1 MSTETSGPSSV
12 GTTQMSTGN
21 DQTSQVKQAAADGGR
36 EVAQEAKT
44 QASAV
49 VGEAKDQ
56 VRSLVDQTK
65 QEVRSQLDS
74 RTAEAANAL
83 QTLSTQLTALREGR
97 PEEAGHVAT
106 IVGDAQQ
113 RLQSYASS
121 LQSRGPQA
129 LVDDV
134 SSFARRRPLMFLFGA
149 AAAGFAVG
157 RLVRAGQSSSHS
169 HDGNGSLYGTRR
181 AMDGGLSQTAIASPY
196 GEPDLAAGMVAAP

>member
-1 MSTETSGPSSV
+1 V
-12 GTTQMSTGN
+12 TT
-21 DQTSQVKQAAADGGR
+21 AAAEGGKQ
-36 EVAQEAKT
+36 VAHEARD

-65 QEVRSQLDS
+65 HEVRLQLDS
-74 RTAEAANAL
+74 RTEQAANAL

-106 IVGDAQQ
+106 VVGDAQQ

-121 LQSRGPQA
+121 LQTRGPQA

-134 SSFARRRPLMFLFGA
+134 SLFARRRPMAFLFGA
-149 AAAGFAVG
+149 AVAGFAMG
-157 RLVRAGQSSSHS
+157 RLVKAGQSASHS
-169 HDGNGSLYGTRR
+169 QDGNGYSYGTRR
-181 AMDGGLSQTAIASPY
+181 AMDGGLPPVAIATPY
-196 GEPDLAAGMVAAP
+196 GEPDLAAGMVTAP

>member
-1 MSTETSGPSSV
+1 MSTETSGPSSY
-12 GTTQMSTGN
+12 GTTQTDGGG
-21 DQTSQVKQAAADGGR
+21 QASQVKTAAAEGGKQ
-36 EVAQEAKT
+36 VAYEAAN

-56 VRSLVDQTK
+56 VRSLVEQTK
-65 QEVRSQLDS
+65 HEVRSQLDS
-74 RTAEAANAL
+74 RTEQAANAL

-113 RLQSYASS
+113 RLQSYASD
-121 LQSRGPQA
+121 LQNRGPQA

-134 SSFARRRPLMFLFGA
+134 SSFARRRPMMFLFGA
-149 AAAGFAVG
+149 AAAGFAMG

-169 HDGNGSLYGTRR
+169 QNGNGSLYGTNR
-181 AMDGGLSQTAIASPY
+181 AMDGGGLSRTAIATPY

>member
-1 MSTETSGPSSV
+1 
-12 GTTQMSTGN
+12 
-21 DQTSQVKQAAADGGR
+21 VKTAAAEGGKQ
-36 EVAQEAKT
+36 VAHEAAN

-74 RTAEAANAL
+74 RTEQAANAL

-106 IVGDAQQ
+106 VLGDAQQ
-113 RLQSYASS
+113 RLQSYAYD
-121 LQSRGPQA
+121 LQTRGPQA

-134 SSFARRRPLMFLFGA
+134 SSFARRRPMAFLFGA
-149 AAAGFAVG
+149 AVAGFAMG
-157 RLVRAGQSSSHS
+157 RLVKAGQSASHS
-169 HDGNGSLYGTRR
+169 QNGNGYSYGTSM
-181 AMDGGLSQTAIASPY
+181 AMDGGYPAVAIADPY
-196 GEPDLAAGMVAAP
+196 GAPDLADGMVAAP